1 MSGWSGGGGWQVR
14 WTGRLGLTWAL
25 PCVKQIADGNLLSCT
40 GSSAQCCDDLE
51 GMGRGEVQ
59 ERRDSCIHMA
69 DSLCCATD
77 TNSIVKQ
84 LYPKYK
90 KNISTPRPEI
100 VRLFHGGIC
109 FTMVFPDPKQ
119 CLALEKYLLKECISD
134 LYDFLLPHWSTN
146 PSRGNHCSS
155 LVSTSTHSQVVGVR
169 KAIPPTPRGEA

>member
-1 MSGWSGGGGWQVR
+1 MGCHAASQMCPSVGRIERVTLTCTLPRVKLIAGG
-14 WTGRLGLTWAL
+14 
-25 PCVKQIADGNLLSCT
+25 KLLYST

-69 DSLCCATD
+69 DSLCCAAE

-84 LYPKYK
+84 LYPNYK

-134 LYDFLLPHWSTN
+134 LYDFLLPH
-146 PSRGNHCSS
+146 
-155 LVSTSTHSQVVGVR
+155 
-169 KAIPPTPRGEA
+169 

>member
-1 MSGWSGGGGWQVR
+1 M
-14 WTGRLGLTWAL
+14 
-25 PCVKQIADGNLLSCT
+25 KQIADGNLLSCT

-69 DSLCCATD
+69 DSLCCAAD

-84 LYPKYK
+84 LYPNYK

-134 LYDFLLPHWSTN
+134 LYDFLLPH
-146 PSRGNHCSS
+146 
-155 LVSTSTHSQVVGVR
+155 
-169 KAIPPTPRGEA
+169 